1 MSATAAKAESIPF
14 TIAQAETS
22 TETHEAAPAG
32 DAHGVVAPAGELH
45 TETGVAHGQEAVKG
59 VFPPFDQ
66 STFASQIL
74 WLAITFGLFY
84 LIMSK
89 VIVPRIGSILETR
102 HDRIAQDLDE
112 AARLK
117 SDADSAIATYEQELA
132 DARTKGHA
140 IASEARD
147 AAKAKA
153 DAERLKIEESL
164 NGKIAAAETRI
175 AGIKEKALADV
186 GAIAEETAAAVVEQ
200 LIGGKSTKAEIAAA
214 VKLAAAK

>member
-14 TIAQAETS
+14 KIAQAETT
-22 TETHEAAPAG
+22 TETHDAAPAG
-32 DAHGVVAPAGELH
+32 DAHGAVPAGELH
-45 TETGVAHGQEAVKG
+45 TETGVAHGEEHGSG
-59 VFPPFDQ
+59 VFPPFDA
-66 STFASQIL
+66 STFPSQLL
-74 WLAITFGLFY
+74 WLAITFGIFY
-84 LIMSK
+84 LVMSK

-112 AARLK
+112 ASRLK
-117 SDADSAIATYEQELA
+117 AEADNAISTYEKELA
-132 DARTKGHA
+132 DARAKGNV
-140 IASEARD
+140 IATEARE

-153 DAERLKIEESL
+153 DAERLKNEESL

-200 LIGGKSTKAEIAAA
+200 LIGGKTTKAEISAA
-214 VKLAAAK
+214 VKAAAK

>member
-1 MSATAAKAESIPF
+1 MSATAAKAESTPYK
-14 TIAQAETS
+14 IAQAET
-22 TETHEAAPAG
+22 TTDTHGAAPAG
-32 DAHGVVAPAGELH
+32 DAHDAAAPEGELH
-45 TETGVAHGQEAVKG
+45 TETGVAHGEEHGTG

-74 WLAITFGLFY
+74 WLAITFGIFY

-89 VIVPRIGSILETR
+89 IIVPRIGSILETR

-117 SDADSAIATYEQELA
+117 SEADNAISTYEKELA
-132 DARTKGHA
+132 DARTKGNA

-147 AAKAKA
+147 AAKVKA
-153 DAERLKIEESL
+153 DAERKKIEDSL
-164 NGKIAAAETRI
+164 NGKIAEAETRI
-175 AGIKEKALADV
+175 AGIKDKALADV

-200 LIGGKSTKAEIAAA
+200 LIGGKTTKAEISAA
-214 VKLAAAK
+214 VKAAAE

>member
-1 MSATAAKAESIPF
+1 MSATPAKAESTPI
-14 TIAQAETS
+14 TIAQAET
-22 TETHEAAPAG
+22 TTQTHSAAPAG
-32 DAHGVVAPAGELH
+32 DAQGAAAPAGELH
-45 TETGVAHGQEAVKG
+45 TETGVAHGEQPGKG

-66 STFASQIL
+66 STFASQVL

-112 AARLK
+112 ASRLK
-117 SDADSAIATYEQELA
+117 SEADSAIATYEQELA
-132 DARTKGHA
+132 DARAKGHA

-153 DAERLKIEESL
+153 EAERLKIEESL
-164 NGKIAAAETRI
+164 NAKIAAAEDRI

-186 GAIAEETAAAVVEQ
+186 GAIAEDTAAAVVEQ
-200 LIGGKSTKAEIAAA
+200 LIGGKATKAEIAAA
-214 VKLAAAK
+214 VKLAAK